1 MIEDGNGP
9 HAVTW
14 LSVVLT
20 HVELSYPVLI
30 WLTPSHN
37 NHLAYCGYKCNR
49 ECLEGVDDFEGGPD
63 SWPDLK
69 ICSQWNPHL
78 VLND

>member
-1 MIEDGNGP
+1 M
-9 HAVTW
+9 
-14 LSVVLT
+14 
-20 HVELSYPVLI
+20 LI